1 MLTQKESLG
10 KEEDFNLNKFRD
22 SLYLR
27 MSSPSTLKVSSTRK
41 EDNSVKKSSKSSL
54 NTDLQHRKSAPSF
67 DELLKSM
74 NNGSGFTQLQN
85 GSNQKKSINDSSRK
99 MSGLQ
104 HKIECF
110 GNNEINQLTK
120 LSQPF
125 ISNQPLYQSTKAQQ
139 KRTTFS
145 SSITEKP
152 VFNKGSGKTLLDK
165 LSLKELIEL
174 RSKVDHST
182 QSEVHQLSANYV
194 QELVKLSQIITKQV
208 KNVKY

>member
-41 EDNSVKKSSKSSL
+41 DDSSVKKSSKSSL
-54 NTDLQHRKSAPSF
+54 YTDHRKSAPSF
-67 DELLKSM
+67 DELLKTM
-74 NNGSGFTQLQN
+74 NNGNGFAQLQN

-104 HKIECF
+104 NKIESL

-125 ISNQPLYQSTKAQQ
+125 INNQPLYQTTKSQK

-145 SSITEKP
+145 NSITEKP
-152 VFNKGSGKTLLDK
+152 VFNKGSGRTLLDK

-174 RSKVDHST
+174 RSKVDNST

-194 QELVKLSQIITKQV
+194 QELVKLSQIISKQV

>member
-1 MLTQKESLG
+1 MLPQKELLG

-27 MSSPSTLKVSSTRK
+27 MSSPSTLKVSSTCK

-54 NTDLQHRKSAPSF
+54 YTDFQHRKSAPSF
-67 DELLKSM
+67 DELLKTM
-74 NNGSGFTQLQN
+74 NTNSGLTSQLN
-85 GSNQKKSINDSSRK
+85 GSNQKKSRNDSSRK
-99 MSGLQ
+99 MSGIQ
-104 HKIECF
+104 NKIESF
-110 GNNEINQLTK
+110 GSNEINQLTK
-120 LSQPF
+120 LSPPF
-125 ISNQPLYQSTKAQQ
+125 INNQPMYQSTKSSQ

-152 VFNKGSGKTLLDK
+152 VFNKGSGKSIQDK

-174 RSKVDHST
+174 RSKVDNST

-208 KNVKY
+208 RNVKY